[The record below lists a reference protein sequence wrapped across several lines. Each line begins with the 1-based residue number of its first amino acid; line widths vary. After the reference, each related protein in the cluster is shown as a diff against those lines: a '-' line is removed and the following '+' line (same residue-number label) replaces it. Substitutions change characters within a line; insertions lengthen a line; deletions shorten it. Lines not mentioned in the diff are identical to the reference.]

1 MITSESKFSG
11 RRAPGG
17 PSLLH
22 YSAGVRKIIV
32 GNLCSEL
39 MSTRRAG
46 ARAAGPTTQSQVWPA
61 PRRYEESAP
70 SLYLHP
76 TTDNWYPLRIR
87 ELELQ
92 LDTYFTG

>member
-46 ARAAGPTTQSQVWPA
+46 ARAAGPTTRLKCGRDHAGMRS
-61 PRRYEESAP
+61 R
-70 SLYLHP
+70 
-76 TTDNWYPLRIR
+76 PLASYIP
-87 ELELQ
+87 LLI
-92 LDTYFTG
+92 TGILSG